1 MPLLEKAILADYTRP
16 VVSVATK
23 SPEFARADPGREER
37 AMSEVLAPEAF
48 IRDLVARIQARRT
61 FGSHPLWLEL
71 ADGKLSGE
79 QIKLFAVQ
87 FFLQVREFP
96 RAVSAMHANCPFP
109 KERIELAESVYEEET
124 GRLSGCNQPHPE
136 LFIRFGEALGLSRAE
151 MVDGRP
157 LPATRALIDWFE
169 LSTKQRSFIE
179 AAAAINLAAE
189 GQVPGAFGPM
199 ARRLQANYG
208 LSREAVEFWDVHEM
222 ADAEHSEVGDNIV
235 VRHAT
240 DAATQARVRDALQH
254 SLDAWW
260 QFFDGIQAAL

>member
-1 MPLLEKAILADYTRP
+1 MGDA
-16 VVSVATK
+16 
-23 SPEFARADPGREER
+23 
-37 AMSEVLAPEAF
+37 LAPEAF
-48 IRDLVARIQARRT
+48 IRDLVARVQARRT
-61 FGSHPLWLEL
+61 FGAHPLWLSI
-71 ADGKLSGE
+71 ADGKLGGE
-79 QIKLFAVQ
+79 QLKLFAIQ

-109 KERIELAESVYEEET
+109 EERMKLAESVYEEET
-124 GRLSGCNQPHPE
+124 GRLSGCNLPHPE
-136 LFIRFGEALGLSRAE
+136 LFIRFGEAVGLKRAE
-151 MVDGRP
+151 MVEGRP

-199 ARRLQANYG
+199 ARRLQEHYG
-208 LSREAVEFWDVHEM
+208 LSREAVAFWDVHET
-222 ADAEHSEVGDNIV
+222 ADAEHSDVGDHIV

-240 DAATQARVRDALQH
+240 DPGIQERVRDALQH

-260 QFFDGIQAAL
+260 QFFDGIQAAI

>member
-1 MPLLEKAILADYTRP
+1 
-16 VVSVATK
+16 
-23 SPEFARADPGREER
+23 
-37 AMSEVLAPEAF
+37 MSEVLAPAAF
-48 IRDLVARIQARRT
+48 IQDLVARIQARRT
-61 FGSHPLWLEL
+61 FGGHPLWHDL
-71 ADGKLSGE
+71 ADGKLSAD
-79 QIKLFAVQ
+79 QLKLFAIQ

-109 KERIELAESVYEEET
+109 KERMELAESVYEEET

-136 LFIRFGEALGLSRAE
+136 LFIRFGEAVGLQRAE
-151 MVDGRP
+151 MVEGRP

-199 ARRLQANYG
+199 ARRLQQHYG

-260 QFFDGIQAAL
+260 QFFDGIQAAI

>member
-1 MPLLEKAILADYTRP
+1 
-16 VVSVATK
+16 
-23 SPEFARADPGREER
+23 
-37 AMSEVLAPEAF
+37 MSEALAPEAF
-48 IRDLVARIQARRT
+48 IQDLQARIQSRRT
-61 FGSHPLWLEL
+61 FGSHPLWHEI
-71 ADGKLSGE
+71 ADGKLSGG
-79 QIKLFAVQ
+79 QLKLFAVQ

-109 KERIELAESVYEEET
+109 EERMELAENVYEEET
-124 GRLSGCNQPHPE
+124 GRISGCNQPHPE
-136 LFIRFGEALGLSRAE
+136 LFIKFGEAVGLERGE
-151 MVDGRP
+151 MTEGQP

-199 ARRLQANYG
+199 ARRLQQHYG
-208 LSREAVEFWDVHEM
+208 LSKEAVGFWDIHEM
-222 ADAEHSEVGDNIV
+222 ADADHSDVGDHIV

-240 DAATQARVRDALQH
+240 DAAMQSRVRDALQH

-260 QFFDGIQAAL
+260 QFFDGIQAAI

>member
-1 MPLLEKAILADYTRP
+1 
-16 VVSVATK
+16 
-23 SPEFARADPGREER
+23 
-37 AMSEVLAPEAF
+37 MSEALAPEAF
-48 IRDLVARIQARRT
+48 IDDLVARIQARRT
-61 FGSHPLWLEL
+61 FGGHPLWLEI
-71 ADGKLSGE
+71 ADGKLTRD
-79 QIKLFAVQ
+79 QLQLFAVQ

-109 KERIELAESVYEEET
+109 QERMELAESVYEEET
-124 GRLSGCNQPHPE
+124 GRISGCNRPHPE
-136 LFIRFGEALGLSRAE
+136 LFITFGEAVGLSRSD
-151 MVDGRP
+151 MVEGRP

-199 ARRLQANYG
+199 ARRLQEHYG
-208 LSREAVEFWDVHEM
+208 LSKEAVAFWDVHEV
-222 ADAEHSEVGDNIV
+222 ADQEHSEVGDNIV

-240 DAATQARVRDALQH
+240 DGAIQARVRDALQH

-260 QFFDGIQAAL
+260 QFFDGIRAAL

>member
-1 MPLLEKAILADYTRP
+1 
-16 VVSVATK
+16 
-23 SPEFARADPGREER
+23 
-37 AMSEVLAPEAF
+37 MSAVLAPEAF
-48 IRDLVARIQARRT
+48 IQDLVALIQARRT
-61 FGSHPLWLEL
+61 FGGHPLWHAI

-79 QIKLFAVQ
+79 QMKTFAVQ

-96 RAVSAMHANCPFP
+96 RAVSAMHANCPYP
-109 KERIELAESVYEEET
+109 KERMELAESVYEEET
-124 GRLSGCNQPHPE
+124 GRLSGCNLPHPE
-136 LFIRFGEALGLSRAE
+136 LFIRFGEALGLKRDE
-151 MVDGRP
+151 LVDGRP

-179 AAAAINLAAE
+179 GAAAINLAAE

-199 ARRLQANYG
+199 ARRLQQHYG
-208 LSREAVEFWDVHEM
+208 LSEDAVAFWDIHEV
-222 ADAEHSEVGDNIV
+222 ADAEHSDVGDNIV

-260 QFFDGIQAAL
+260 QFFDGIQAAISA

>member
-1 MPLLEKAILADYTRP
+1 MND
-16 VVSVATK
+16 
-23 SPEFARADPGREER
+23 
-37 AMSEVLAPEAF
+37 VLAPDDF
-48 IRDLVARIQARRT
+48 IRDLVARIEARRT
-61 FGSHPLWLEL
+61 FGGHPLWLAL
-71 ADGKLSGE
+71 ADGKLDGE
-79 QIKLFAVQ
+79 QLKLFAIQ

-109 KERIELAESVYEEET
+109 EERMELAENVYEEET
-124 GRLSGCNQPHPE
+124 GRISGCNQPHPE
-136 LFIRFGEALGLSRAE
+136 LFIRFGEAVGLTRTE
-151 MVDGRP
+151 LVEGRP

-199 ARRLQANYG
+199 ARRLQHNYG
-208 LSREAVEFWDVHEM
+208 LSREAVEFWDIHEM
-222 ADAEHSEVGDNIV
+222 ADADHSDVGDHIV

-240 DAATQARVRDALQH
+240 DAAMQSRVRDALQH

-260 QFFDGIQAAL
+260 QFFDGIQASI

>member
-1 MPLLEKAILADYTRP
+1 MGDA
-16 VVSVATK
+16 
-23 SPEFARADPGREER
+23 
-37 AMSEVLAPEAF
+37 LAPQEF
-48 IRDLVARIQARRT
+48 IRDLVARIHARRT
-61 FGSHPLWLEL
+61 FGGHPLWHAI
-71 ADGKLSGE
+71 ADGKLGRD
-79 QIKLFAVQ
+79 QLQRFAVQ

-109 KERIELAESVYEEET
+109 EERMKLAESVYEEDT

-136 LFIRFGEALGLSRAE
+136 LFIRFGEAIGLSRAE
-151 MVDGRP
+151 MIDGRP

-199 ARRLQANYG
+199 ARRLQEHYG
-208 LSREAVEFWDVHEM
+208 LSRDAVAFWDIHEM
-222 ADAEHSEVGDNIV
+222 ADADHSDVGDHIV
-235 VRHAT
+235 VHHAT
-240 DAATQARVRDALQH
+240 DAAIQARVRDALQH

>member
-1 MPLLEKAILADYTRP
+1 MT
-16 VVSVATK
+16 
-23 SPEFARADPGREER
+23 
-37 AMSEVLAPEAF
+37 SEALAPEAF
-48 IRDLVARIQARRT
+48 IRDLEARIQARRT
-61 FGSHPLWLEL
+61 FGGHPLWHAI
-71 ADGKLSGE
+71 ADGKLSRE
-79 QIKLFAVQ
+79 QLKLFAVQ

-109 KERIELAESVYEEET
+109 EERMELAENVYEEET
-124 GRLSGCNQPHPE
+124 GRISGCNQPHPE
-136 LFIRFGEALGLSRAE
+136 LFIKFGEGAGLRRE
-151 MVDGRP
+151 QMTEGQP

-199 ARRLQANYG
+199 ARRLQENYG
-208 LSREAVEFWDVHEM
+208 FSKEAVEFWDVHEM
-222 ADAEHSEVGDNIV
+222 ADADHSDVGDHIV

-240 DAATQARVRDALQH
+240 DAAMQARVRDALQH

-260 QFFDGIQAAL
+260 QFFDGIQAAI

>member
-1 MPLLEKAILADYTRP
+1 
-16 VVSVATK
+16 
-23 SPEFARADPGREER
+23 
-37 AMSEVLAPEAF
+37 MSEALPPEDF
-48 IRDLVARIQARRT
+48 IRDLVARIHARRT
-61 FGSHPLWLEL
+61 FGDHPLWHAI
-71 ADGKLSGE
+71 ADGKLSRD
-79 QIKLFAVQ
+79 QLKRFAIQ

-109 KERIELAESVYEEET
+109 DERMALAESVYEEET

-136 LFIRFGEALGLSRAE
+136 LFIRFGEALGLTRQE
-151 MVDGRP
+151 MVEGRP

-169 LSTKQRSFIE
+169 LSTRQRSFIE
-179 AAAAINLAAE
+179 GAAAINLAAE

-199 ARRLQANYG
+199 ARQLQQHYG
-208 LSREAVEFWDVHEM
+208 LSREAVEFWDIHEM

-240 DAATQARVRDALQH
+240 DAATQERVRDALQH

-260 QFFDGIQAAL
+260 QFFDGIQASL

>member
-1 MPLLEKAILADYTRP
+1 
-16 VVSVATK
+16 
-23 SPEFARADPGREER
+23 
-37 AMSEVLAPEAF
+37 MSEVRTPQDF
-48 IRDLVARIQARRT
+48 IQELVARIEARRT
-61 FGSHPLWLEL
+61 FGRHPLWLEL
-71 ADGKLSGE
+71 ADGKLNQDQLKS
-79 QIKLFAVQ
+79 FAIQ

-109 KERIELAESVYEEET
+109 KERRELAESVYEEET
-124 GRLSGCNQPHPE
+124 GRISGCNEPHPE
-136 LFIRFGEALGLSRAE
+136 LFIRFGEAIGLSRGE
-151 MVDGRP
+151 MVEGRP
-157 LPATRALIDWFE
+157 LAATQALIDWFE

-199 ARRLQANYG
+199 ARRLQENYG
-208 LSREAVEFWDVHEM
+208 LSRAAVEFWDIHEI